1 MGPLAHA
8 EGHISHA
15 KPGSYTA
22 GPPRPPLHGR
32 IFLTSVLHNACG
44 RMALYHIRLLRAW
57 GESGPSAAAT
67 AIPPPPAPFALLVVL
82 LLLVVVV
89 SLWQPVLSLEV
100 ERPNTELLAS

>member
-1 MGPLAHA
+1 MQSRGRTPPGRPGPLCTGAFF
-8 EGHISHA
+8 S
-15 KPGSYTA
+15 
-22 GPPRPPLHGR
+22 
-32 IFLTSVLHNACG
+32 TSVLHNACG